1 MVTWSWNSKIGTLRI
16 IPDDDP
22 KNPIKVNMYQGGNC
36 PLVLIYEWK
45 EDGKNMY
52 NLWNFFGDKSHMQKC
67 FGLQKNWEG
76 KKDNIFKD
84 YKFNMEIKREAE
96 HFDLITK
103 CFLQCPN
110 ITIKVKEMKKR
121 ESNKRMDN
129 R

>member
-1 MVTWSWNSKIGTLRI
+1 MAVTWSWKNKIGKIKIT
-16 IPDDDP
+16 DDHERTFW
-22 KNPIKVNMYQGGNC
+22 VNMYDGGNC

-45 EDGKNMY
+45 ENRKNMY
-52 NLWNFFGDKSHMQKC
+52 TLWNFFGDKAHMQKC
-67 FGLQKNWEG
+67 FGLQKNVEG
-76 KKDNIFKD
+76 KKVNIFKD

-96 HFDLITK
+96 HFDLITR

-129 R
+129 